1 MTSNNTQPISIPRMD
16 TQRRKSSRSRTNS
29 DEIPHVVQSQAEYV
43 VHHPASAPKQN
54 YFPQQGHHHHHHRTH
69 SWSGGYARPPI
80 AAPPRPVNP
89 LLALQRQYASERHL
103 LHQNN
108 NQHRRTL
115 SSGEYGAFW
124 SEQGISERGSF
135 DNSKQ
140 PGFSPRNDFMTLAG
154 GLRGERRR
162 SVTSVSPNMETRKAW
177 RLSPQLSQ
185 DKGEAV
191 FLATKK
197 QHPESER
204 KRLLREHTA
213 QMWVEDVK
221 GIPQPSACRD
231 VFFLLLFVFHLL
243 MVFHVGSLYGKE
255 TLRAARHA
263 AMTPTDLFGNTTTI
277 QQHEPIDSSLSDGDT
292 VTIYYQNLVFIA
304 MLCGPFTVALS
315 SLMLG
320 VMTLFARFFV
330 QIALVTV
337 LGLSFLW
344 GTVGIYVSPKT
355 VVPVTGVIVLALTVA
370 YTFIVWDRIPFASAN
385 LITALRGVHAYP
397 GTIVVAFCFQGLAL
411 VYSVYYSIVV
421 FGVYDALKEG
431 KMAIPTSAHFIVYG
445 MLGVSYYWTFQV
457 LLVSSSLEGN
467 IDCRQTCTKNL
478 CRIRCKPQQ
487 QQLLEDGVRVLRQLS
502 GFIRPSAAD
511 ESLLCLHECLHCI
524 RSMLTSCIDD
534 IASNFSSWG
543 FTYVGLYGYGFLDA
557 SYNASVL
564 FDKRGW
570 TVIVSDDLV
579 PNILLIVSI
588 VIGGVTGCFA
598 HLISQ
603 LDRLHVTSLEEPGLV
618 SFVEGC
624 IIGLVLTSVLFGV
637 ISSSVNTVI
646 VCFAASPVDFEQNHP
661 DLSREMRNAWREVW
675 PGALD
680 AIDLRLAMVAGQNG
694 RPYPSPFV

>member
-1 MTSNNTQPISIPRMD
+1 MTINNTQPISIPW
-16 TQRRKSSRSRTNS
+16 TQERRKSSRSRTNS
-29 DEIPHVVQSQAEYV
+29 DDIPRVVSSQTE
-43 VHHPASAPKQN
+43 VHAASAPKPS
-54 YFPQQGHHHHHHRTH
+54 YFPPQQKPPTHHHRTH
-69 SWSGGYARPPI
+69 SWSGGHYARPP
-80 AAPPRPVNP
+80 APPRPAENP
-89 LLALQRQYASERHL
+89 LLTLQRQYTSERQL
-103 LHQNN
+103 LHPNN

-115 SSGEYGAFW
+115 SSGEYGACW
-124 SEQGISERGSF
+124 SSERGDSERRGSF
-135 DNSKQ
+135 DQATKQ
-140 PGFSPRNDFMTLAG
+140 PGFSPRHDFLTLAG

-162 SVTSVSPNMETRKAW
+162 SSVSPNMETRKSW

-213 QMWVEDVK
+213 QLWVEDVK

-263 AMTPTDLFGNTTTI
+263 ALTPTNLFGNTTTV
-277 QQHEPIDSSLSDGDT
+277 QQHEPIDSSLSEGDT

-355 VVPVTGVIVLALTVA
+355 AVPVTGVIVLALTVA

-385 LITALRGVHAYP
+385 LIAALRGVHAYP

-431 KMAIPTSAHFIVYG
+431 KIAIPSKAHFIVYAL
-445 MLGVSYYWTFQV
+445 LGISYYWTFQV
-457 LLVSSSLEGN
+457 LLVSSCIFNMFFQLTYTN
-467 IDCRQTCTKNL
+467 NNH
-478 CRIRCKPQQ
+478 CRIRCKPQR
-487 QQLLEDGVRVLRQLS
+487 QQLLEDGGTTRQILTMFDNLASRPFSTTWAQFALEAYLLAQCVSYANFLGLS
-502 GFIRPSAAD
+502 
-511 ESLLCLHECLHCI
+511 
-524 RSMLTSCIDD
+524 
-534 IASNFSSWG
+534 
-543 FTYVGLYGYGFLDA
+543 
-557 SYNASVL
+557 
-564 FDKRGW
+564 
-570 TVIVSDDLV
+570 
-579 PNILLIVSI
+579 
-588 VIGGVTGCFA
+588 
-598 HLISQ
+598 
-603 LDRLHVTSLEEPGLV
+603 DRLLRMTPSCSSTNV
-618 SFVEGC
+618 C
-624 IIGLVLTSVLFGV
+624 IAFDR
-637 ISSSVNTVI
+637 
-646 VCFAASPVDFEQNHP
+646 C
-661 DLSREMRNAWREVW
+661 
-675 PGALD
+675 
-680 AIDLRLAMVAGQNG
+680 
-694 RPYPSPFV
+694 